1 VGVKIAKTDA
11 VTVRLDRELKGRLAK
26 AASKLDL
33 SENDIVRHALRAA
46 VNAIEAND
54 YKIELPL
61 EMSLAKG
68 SIQSRVTGT
77 SEPKVTYPK
86 GKRH

>member
-1 VGVKIAKTDA
+1 
-11 VTVRLDRELKGRLAK
+11 LAQ
-26 AASKLDL
+26 AATKLDL
-33 SENDIVRHALRAA
+33 SENDIVRHALGAA

-54 YKIELPL
+54 YKIELPF

-68 SIQSRVTGT
+68 SVHSGVMRT
-77 SEPKVTYPK
+77 SEPEVTYPK

>member
-1 VGVKIAKTDA
+1 MKISKTDA
-11 VTVRLDRELKGRLAK
+11 VTVRLDRELKGRLAQ
-26 AASKLDL
+26 AATKLDL

-68 SIQSRVTGT
+68 SVQSGVTRT
-77 SEPKVTYPK
+77 SEPEVTYPN

>member
-1 VGVKIAKTDA
+1 VGVKTAKTDA
-11 VTVRLDRELKGRLAK
+11 VTVRLDRELKRRLAQ
-26 AASKLDL
+26 AATKLDL

-46 VNAIEAND
+46 VNAIEANN

-68 SIQSRVTGT
+68 SMESGVTGT
-77 SEPKVTYPK
+77 SEPEVTYPK
-86 GKRH
+86 